1 LGLVPVD
8 SKTDALNRDL
18 ATPRSTALLLNRVV
32 ITFLQKN
39 YNWREERA
47 RDALLRQRDRSEADL

>member
-1 LGLVPVD
+1 MAQYLTRNATQRITLGLVPVD

-39 YNWREERA
+39 YN
-47 RDALLRQRDRSEADL
+47 